1 MSDKQNYSLE
11 ENIRES
17 QDELWANI
25 STYER
30 EDILIGK
37 GFVLNRSAGEKQW
50 LEHSVVKIYQDK
62 TLDFLR
68 ASLAKHGLNSENL
81 IKA

>member
-1 MSDKQNYSLE
+1 MSNKQNYSLE

-17 QDELWANI
+17 QDELWADI

-30 EDILIGK
+30 EDILLGK
-37 GFVLNRSAGEKQW
+37 GFILNRAVGEKQW

-62 TLDFLR
+62 TLDIVR
-68 ASLAKHGLNSENL
+68 ASLAKHGLTVNN
-81 IKA
+81 